1 MQSSADSKIMTKH
14 SSNERWYLSGIL
26 DVKSELNLKGFYFYD
41 ERFNYFSSNI
51 LLIIYFE
58 GDNNS
63 PEKFSHLNFLMTRI
77 QRSSQIIDEK
87 AGKSSMRNF
96 IYSLQII
103 G

>member
-1 MQSSADSKIMTKH
+1 MQSSAYSKIMTKH
-14 SSNERWYLSGIL
+14 SGNERCDIL